1 MNEQEARDGAQYGE
15 WVGWRHQT
23 HCSGAWPW
31 AMIPAGLPSSQ
42 PPPWSDSPD
51 LTEATKAA
59 RGGVGERLLKRK
71 PLPCSGWPEDR
82 WAERRMVTREA

>member
-15 WVGWRHQT
+15 WVGWRRQT
-23 HCSGAWPW
+23 HSSGAWPW

-42 PPPWSDSPD
+42 PPPWADSPD

-59 RGGVGERLLKRK
+59 RSGVGVG
-71 PLPCSGWPEDR
+71 C
-82 WAERRMVTREA
+82 